1 MRASAGEG
9 QSGKGRD
16 SICSGPHTAPAWP
29 ALSGI
34 RSRAGGVNR
43 GPLGPRRCG
52 RRRRATNQ
60 PDGLTHG
67 APGVSPSS
75 PAVPMARLGNL
86 TTRILVAVIAIPLL
100 LLVIYQEHHEVVWG
114 VVFLASLL
122 VMHELL
128 AMTVEEKADRIAGLV
143 IGAAVVAGFY
153 WLPPRWAPTL
163 LPFLAAFFAPA
174 LYYLFRPGDIATVA
188 QRLAFTSL
196 AILYGG
202 LLFSFLALVKRDL
215 GPAGSDTIV
224 LLL

>member
-1 MRASAGEG
+1 
-9 QSGKGRD
+9 
-16 SICSGPHTAPAWP
+16 
-29 ALSGI
+29 
-34 RSRAGGVNR
+34 
-43 GPLGPRRCG
+43 
-52 RRRRATNQ
+52 
-60 PDGLTHG
+60 
-67 APGVSPSS
+67 
-75 PAVPMARLGNL
+75 
-86 TTRILVAVIAIPLL
+86 
-100 LLVIYQEHHEVVWG
+100 
-114 VVFLASLL
+114 
-122 VMHELL
+122 
-128 AMTVEEKADRIAGLV
+128 KADRIAGLV

-224 LLL
+224 LLLCTAWLSDTGGYFAGKYLGKRKLYPKVSPNKTWAGAVGGVAFAVAGGFALEAWRPALASLTAVDVVLLAGVGSVLGQLGDLVESLIKRSRGVK